1 MVIWIAGMSASGKT
15 SIGKEV
21 HQQLKADNPNVV
33 FLDGDILRAIN
44 GNDLGHTVS
53 DRMTNASRISK
64 LCKYLDSQGI
74 DVVCAVLSIFPD
86 WLAWNRN
93 NILDY
98 FEVYIRVPFDI
109 LLIRETKGI
118 YRRAIAGE
126 INNVVG
132 VDIEFP
138 EPVAPDLTIDND
150 VELTSFSEMA
160 DNIVKAVSIRFN

>member
-1 MVIWIAGMSASGKT
+1 MCI
-15 SIGKEV
+15 
-21 HQQLKADNPNVV
+21 
-33 FLDGDILRAIN
+33 R
-44 GNDLGHTVS
+44 
-53 DRMTNASRISK
+53 DR
-64 LCKYLDSQGI
+64 GI

-98 FEVYIRVPFDI
+98 FEVYVRVPFDI
-109 LLIRETKGI
+109 LLTRETKGL

-138 EPVAPDLTIDND
+138 EPIAPDLIIDND
-150 VELTSFSEMA
+150 IELTSFAEMG
-160 DNIVKAVSIRFN
+160 DKILKAVAIRFK

>member
-15 SIGKEV
+15 AIGQEV
-21 HQQLKADNPNVV
+21 YQQLKADNSNVV
-33 FLDGDILRAIN
+33 FIDGDILREIN

-53 DRMTNASRISK
+53 DRMANASRISK

-98 FEVYIRVPFDI
+98 FEVYVRVPFDI
-109 LLIRETKGI
+109 LLTRETKGL

-138 EPVAPDLTIDND
+138 EPIAPDLIIDND
-150 VELTSFSEMA
+150 IEITSLAVMGGK
-160 DNIVKAVSIRFN
+160 IVKAVAIRFK